1 MTYPLF
7 RFGLLACVA
16 ERLTPR
22 TQDLEVRGSSLAR
35 CVVSLDKQ
43 PYSPLCL
50 SSPLVCKWVPAT
62 YRWGGGEGGNPA
74 MEFRPGGIP
83 ILLGMLRATE
93 TGISSGRVGL
103 WLVCFFTFYL
113 FFFFNLGYR
122 QLHRSPNTQFSFT
135 RFV

>member
-1 MTYPLF
+1 MGTGDVPL
-7 RFGLLACVA
+7 
-16 ERLTPR
+16 
-22 TQDLEVRGSSLAR
+22 
-35 CVVSLDKQ
+35 
-43 PYSPLCL
+43 
-50 SSPLVCKWVPAT
+50 
-62 YRWGGGEGGNPA
+62 GGGGGGNPA
-74 MEFRPGGIP
+74 MEFRPGGVP

-113 FFFFNLGYR
+113 FFFFNLGDR